1 MQKVNGV
8 NFDLDYCKKFSDE
21 KLRKMYN
28 GESSETL
35 DLLIS
40 TIRPV
45 EPIVEVEPTKKT
57 KKEIS

>member
-1 MQKVNGV
+1 MQKVNGI
-8 NFDLDYCKKFSDE
+8 NFDLDYCRQFSDE

-28 GESSETL
+28 SESSKTL

-45 EPIVEVEPTKKT
+45 EPTMAVEPTKKT
-57 KKEIS
+57 KKENS